1 MMHMRLLRAF
11 LWLSV
16 LAWGIGAGAKFYDL
30 IVVAGAWSAS
40 PPESLSLMPYGAH
53 YPVMPGQFFAPT
65 SGATLIGA
73 IGALIC
79 GWRTPASYRVWL
91 LSSAILILAL
101 WVFTITAFWP
111 SNHALFAA
119 APPSTADGH
128 AELIRRAHQWVGLDL
143 CRVAMMLGGFIS
155 AVRAISTP
163 TCDRPRKDLTYVTRA
178 FPFPL

>member
-1 MMHMRLLRAF
+1 MMRMRLLRAF

-16 LAWGIGAGAKFYDL
+16 LAWGIGAGAKHYDL

-65 SGATLIGA
+65 SGAALVGA

-79 GWRTPASYRVWL
+79 GWRTPASYRFWL
-91 LSSAILILAL
+91 LSSVILILAL

-119 APPSTADGH
+119 ASAPPSTAEDR
-128 AELIRRAHQWVGLDL
+128 AELIRRAHQWIAFDR

-155 AVRAISTP
+155 AIRAISTP
-163 TCDRPRKDLTYVTRA
+163 SCDLSEKT
-178 FPFPL
+178 

>member
-1 MMHMRLLRAF
+1 MRIRLLRAF

-16 LAWGIGAGAKFYDL
+16 LAWGVGAGAKLYDL

-53 YPVMPGQFFAPT
+53 YPVGPGQFFAPT

-79 GWRTPASYRVWL
+79 GWRTPSWYRRWL
-91 LSSAILILAL
+91 SLSAVLILAL
-101 WVFTITAFWP
+101 WVFTVIAFWP

-119 APPSTADGH
+119 ASSPPLTSEGRV
-128 AELIRRAHQWVGLDL
+128 ELVHSAHQWIAFDW
-143 CRVAMMLGGFIS
+143 CRVAIMLGGFIS
-155 AVRAISTP
+155 AIRAISIQP
-163 TCDRPRKDLTYVTRA
+163 TKT
-178 FPFPL
+178 